1 MYKDI
6 LLPVDLSQE
15 GSWHKALEV
24 SIEYCRAFGSRLHV
38 VSVLPEFGSS
48 MVGSFFPEGFEEKH
62 RLEVDKQLHQFVEKH
77 VPAECQVQVI
87 VAEGKIYKEII
98 NTAETIDADLIVMG
112 THEHEFMDYLLGPN
126 AERVVSHSSKSVLV
140 VRS

>member
-6 LLPVDLSQE
+6 LLPVELSDE

-24 SIEYCRAFGSRLHV
+24 SVEYCRAFGSRLHII
-38 VSVLPEFGSS
+38 SVLPEFASS
-48 MVGSFFPEGFEEKH
+48 MVANYFPEGFEEKH
-62 RLEVDKQLHQFVEKH
+62 RLEVDKQLHDFVSQN

-98 NTAETIDADLIVMG
+98 NAAESIGADLIVMG
-112 THEHEFMDYLLGPN
+112 SHKRELMDYVIGPN

-140 VRS
+140 VRG